1 MDLEEYVDTISRGY
15 HYNVLN
21 DIIKKTNNTF
31 IGDSNSVEYYNY
43 VDATDEYNKMLALG
57 AKGFPAE
64 LKILGEPAFTFDF
77 ATVIHV
83 FIKVYNLNGS
93 LNYLL
98 TGLYS
103 IQKIKHEITESGGF
117 TTTLELLF
125 DSPYVG

>member
-1 MDLEEYVDTISRGY
+1 
-15 HYNVLN
+15 
-21 DIIKKTNNTF
+21 
-31 IGDSNSVEYYNY
+31 
-43 VDATDEYNKMLALG
+43 MLALG